1 MRVIR
6 QCQENEMDIAAKQ
19 IQRFMLNCMSRK
31 RFKQREF
38 IVLVPSVTC
47 FSVTAVITEQHC
59 LFVSVP
65 PGMRTETICATAK
78 AGSRLASKEQAKSVD
93 YKASD

>member
-47 FSVTAVITEQHC
+47 FSVTAVITE
-59 LFVSVP
+59 
-65 PGMRTETICATAK
+65 
-78 AGSRLASKEQAKSVD
+78 
-93 YKASD
+93 

>member
-31 RFKQREF
+31 RFNQREF

-47 FSVTAVITEQHC
+47 FSVTAVITE
-59 LFVSVP
+59 
-65 PGMRTETICATAK
+65 
-78 AGSRLASKEQAKSVD
+78 
-93 YKASD
+93 